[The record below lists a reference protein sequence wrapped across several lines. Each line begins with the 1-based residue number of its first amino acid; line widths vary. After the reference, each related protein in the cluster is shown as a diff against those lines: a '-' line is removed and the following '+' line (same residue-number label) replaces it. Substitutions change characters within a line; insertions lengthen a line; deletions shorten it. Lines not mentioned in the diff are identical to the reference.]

1 MFTKLKQHKIKTTI
15 SLPKLRELQSLALE
29 STNYDYESAEYR
41 VTAIILDTAHYRL
54 FRPVRSDQSTDA
66 KTHFIKLDF
75 INKGIDAVNLPS
87 ILRSKSVTETVP
99 TYFKEK
105 EPPIISYTY
114 TKTIASKIFNFS
126 STLSDLD
133 YHQFHNN
140 PTQCECNTSS
150 HLYQPYGHV
159 ITGDLSIIPNSKL
172 RDLIAKGPKY
182 REPYK
187 VDWDKNLSLL
197 CEAVDQYALQWTKR
211 EMVELSVLS
220 SWKEMVKGQIEER
233 ISKLKQNSKQST
245 GKVLQNADVKACLSD
260 LHNKYVFVPEDKAPN
275 NIIIICKRYYIETLI
290 KELGLDNSSTTTGNS
305 AYTPCQIS
313 SEDIVNTHDT
323 FMKSFGIELSD
334 DDKRLPYLYW
344 TPKLHKS
351 PVKHRF
357 ITGSSKCTTKQL
369 SSLLTKI
376 LTVIKTGQEK
386 YCSIKTSHTGVNNMW
401 ILKNS
406 TNLLSSLGHLG
417 VHKATSIQ
425 TFDFST
431 LYTSIPHDLLKS
443 RMNNIINNAFKH
455 KNGATRYTHIK
466 VGRNKSHFTSDPLNG
481 DNKYTANDIC
491 KMIEFLVDNIYIR
504 FGGQLFRQM
513 VGIPMGT
520 NCAPL
525 LADLFLYSYE
535 NEFLDKLIKEGKRK
549 LARRFNLSYRYID
562 DLISFNNKRFKEFI
576 SDIYPKELTISETTE
591 STSVASYLDLLFT
604 RDRSNN
610 ITTKLYDK
618 RDAFGFHIVNFPFMS
633 SNIPSAPAYGVYAS
647 QLVRYARCCS
657 NYSDFLIRHRALVK
671 RLLSQGYKVNRL
683 SNTFKKFYGRHTDL
697 VGQYK
702 KNVCQMFA
710 DSIS

>member
-1 MFTKLKQHKIKTTI
+1 MT
-15 SLPKLRELQSLALE
+15 
-29 STNYDYESAEYR
+29 
-41 VTAIILDTAHYRL
+41 
-54 FRPVRSDQSTDA
+54 
-66 KTHFIKLDF
+66 
-75 INKGIDAVNLPS
+75 
-87 ILRSKSVTETVP
+87 
-99 TYFKEK
+99 
-105 EPPIISYTY
+105 
-114 TKTIASKIFNFS
+114 
-126 STLSDLD
+126 SDLK
-133 YHQFHNN
+133 FGL
-140 PTQCECNTSS
+140 TSDLKFGVTS
-150 HLYQPYGHV
+150 DLKFGVTSDGHV

-172 RDLIAKGPKY
+172 RDLIAKGSKY
-182 REPYK
+182 REPCK

-197 CEAVDQYALQWTKR
+197 CEAVDQYALQWTKW

-233 ISKLKQNSKQST
+233 ISKLKQNFKQPT

-260 LHNKYVFVPEDKAPN
+260 LHNKYVFVPADKAPN

-305 AYTPCQIS
+305 TYTPCQMS

-357 ITGSSKCTTKQL
+357 IAGSSKCTTKQL

-376 LTVIKTGQEK
+376 LTVIKTGLEK

-425 TFDFST
+425 TFHFST

-491 KMIEFLVDNIYIR
+491 KMIEFLVDNIYVR

-525 LADLFLYSYE
+525 LADLFLCSYE

-549 LARRFNLSYRYID
+549 LARRFNLSYHYIN

-633 SNIPSAPAYGVYAS
+633 SNMTSAPAYGVYAS

-657 NYSDFLIRHRALVK
+657 NYSDFLICHRALVK